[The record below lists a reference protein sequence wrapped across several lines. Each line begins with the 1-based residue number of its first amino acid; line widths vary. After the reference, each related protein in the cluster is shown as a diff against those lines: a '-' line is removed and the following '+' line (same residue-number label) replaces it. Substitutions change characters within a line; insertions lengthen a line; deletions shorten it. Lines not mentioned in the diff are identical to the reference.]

1 VNVKHFRLG
10 TRVENQADARI
21 EKRGAG
27 RKKLSRLKADAIRGL
42 HADFGFD
49 HCDLAMIF
57 GVSNTAI
64 DDVIQNK
71 SYWTAKGGKSAK
83 THASLVR
90 NPDTSRE
97 TAVHDVISGRSY
109 RLYTDTV
116 SGKGVKFRSFW
127 STPKHSQYNDK

>member
-1 VNVKHFRLG
+1 MNVKHFRLG

-83 THASLVR
+83 THG
-90 NPDTSRE
+90 TSRE

-109 RLYTDTV
+109 RLCTDTV
-116 SGKGVKFRSFW
+116 SGKRSQKA
-127 STPKHSQYNDK
+127 SNSVAA